1 MNNNADALL
10 FTHKVCV
17 EAPQTLRIA
26 SVKSPSRIS
35 PRGLSAKRFDKEVS
49 MNNKWNRNSAM
60 WMLLYAVLYAIAKA
74 VVCVTGSIH
83 PIFFV
88 CYQITAGLLLSPIII
103 RAFRRV
109 QAPGAAVC
117 LFLGILLLLLIIRD
131 AVMWHVVPL
140 IVITILAE
148 IVRATAKYSRS
159 GDIVATVL
167 MSFSSFGYY
176 GQIWFNRAYTY
187 ECAVEEMPAGYGD
200 TLMSVSPV
208 WAFPVVVAAGIIMSV
223 LITNIYMKK
232 HAGID
237 K

>member
-1 MNNNADALL
+1 
-10 FTHKVCV
+10 
-17 EAPQTLRIA
+17 
-26 SVKSPSRIS
+26 
-35 PRGLSAKRFDKEVS
+35 
-49 MNNKWNRNSAM
+49 MNNKWNRNNAL
-60 WMLLYAVLYAIAKA
+60 WMLLYAVLYAIVTA

-117 LFLGILLLLLIIRD
+117 LFLGMFLLLLIIRD

-140 IVITILAE
+140 IVITALAE
-148 IVRATAKYSRS
+148 VVRAMAKYSRAD
-159 GDIVATVL
+159 DIVATVL

-200 TLMSVSPV
+200 TLMLVSPV
-208 WAFPVVVAAGIIMSV
+208 WAFPVVVAAGIIVSV
-223 LITNIYMKK
+223 LITNAYMKK
-232 HAGID
+232 HTGID

>member
-10 FTHKVCV
+10 FTHKVFV

-26 SVKSPSRIS
+26 SVNSPSPIS
-35 PRGLSAKRFDKEVS
+35 PRSLSAKRFDKEVS
-49 MNNKWNRNSAM
+49 MNNKWNSNNAL
-60 WMLLYAVLYAIAKA
+60 WMLLYAVLYAIATA
-74 VVCVTGSIH
+74 AVCVTGSIH

-140 IVITILAE
+140 IVITALAE
-148 IVRATAKYSRS
+148 IVRAMAKYSWA
-159 GDIVATVL
+159 GDIVAAVL

-176 GQIWFNRAYTY
+176 GQIWFNRVYTY

-208 WAFPVVVAAGIIMSV
+208 WAFPVVVAAGIILSV

>member
-1 MNNNADALL
+1 
-10 FTHKVCV
+10 
-17 EAPQTLRIA
+17 
-26 SVKSPSRIS
+26 
-35 PRGLSAKRFDKEVS
+35 
-49 MNNKWNRNSAM
+49 MNNKWNRKNAL
-60 WMLLYAVLYAIAKA
+60 WMLLYAVLYAIATA
-74 VVCVTGSIH
+74 AVCVTGSIH

-140 IVITILAE
+140 IVITVLAE
-148 IVRATAKYSRS
+148 IVRAMAKYSWA
-159 GDIVATVL
+159 GDIAATVL

-208 WAFPVVVAAGIIMSV
+208 WAFPVVVIVGIIVSV
-223 LITNIYMKK
+223 LITNVYMKK